1 MTKRKEPVVK
11 LDDAKAE
18 NQERLSQAR
27 NLLREAGF
35 APVSPGSD
43 V

>member
-18 NQERLSQAR
+18 K
-27 NLLREAGF
+27 
-35 APVSPGSD
+35 PGSAKPSAQPP
-43 V
+43 